1 MKQVKKLPIGIQDF
15 ETLIGNDCIYI
26 DKTEYIHKLLTAGGN
41 TFFLSR
47 PRRFGKSLL
56 LSTIKAMM
64 EGRRE
69 LFEGLFIYDKID
81 WEPYPVILLDMGGLA
96 TGSAEEFKDSLKR
109 EVRRR
114 AVGYD
119 ITWNEAD
126 IPANNLLLEFITTL
140 REKTGKQVV
149 LLVDE
154 YDKPILD
161 AMNDL
166 PRADQIRDI
175 LRNFYT
181 VIKSISGDLRLTVLT
196 GVSKISQ
203 VSIFSGLNNLN
214 DISLDEKYAGIC
226 GYTQQELES
235 AFEPYI
241 NELSRKYKISHK
253 EALDKIRYW
262 YDGYSWDG
270 QTFVYNPF
278 SVLLSFDKKMFH
290 SWWFATGTPT
300 FLLKLIRKRA
310 DFSAV
315 LEDQIL
321 QYPGFTDKQAL
332 EKLDLIPLLFQTGY
346 LTIKGI
352 DERERYQLEIP
363 NTEVKK
369 GLTESLFASMADM
382 ENSRVPLFADLLYDH
397 FREGNVEAAV
407 DDLRTL
413 FSGVTYDT
421 HIPAEKHYHAM
432 FQMAMILV
440 GINHQAEVHTDKGRV
455 DSVLRF
461 PDKTYVIEIKYAPKE
476 DELEQALT
484 TAMDQIKEKGYHE
497 QYRLPG
503 KQLCLLALAFTKGEI
518 AYKCASGD
526 EVRT

>member
-1 MKQVKKLPIGIQDF
+1 MKKLPIGIQDF
-15 ETLIGNDCIYI
+15 ETLIGNDCVYI
-26 DKTEYIHKLLTAGGN
+26 DKTAYIHKLLTAGGN

-56 LSTIKAMM
+56 LSTIKAIM

-69 LFEGLFIYDKID
+69 LFEGTCIYDKID
-81 WEPYPVILLDMGGLA
+81 WEPHPVILLDMGSLA

-109 EVRRR
+109 EVRRQ
-114 AVGYD
+114 AAGYD
-119 ITWNEAD
+119 IAWQETD
-126 IPANNLLLEFITTL
+126 IPPNNLLLELVTCL
-140 REKTGKQVV
+140 RKKTDKQVV

-161 AMNDL
+161 AMDDL

-181 VIKSISGDLRLTVLT
+181 VIKSISGDLQLAVLT

-214 DISLDEKYAGIC
+214 DISLDEKHAGIC
-226 GYTQQELES
+226 GYTQQELE
-235 AFEPYI
+235 ATFEHYI
-241 NELSRKYKISHK
+241 DELAQKYKSSHK
-253 EALDKIRYW
+253 EILERMRYW

-270 QTFVYNPF
+270 RTFLYNPF
-278 SVLLSFDKKMFH
+278 SVLLLFDKRMFH

-310 DFSAV
+310 DFSPV
-315 LEDQIL
+315 LDDQII

-332 EKLDLIPLLFQTGY
+332 EKLDLVPLLFQTGY

-352 DERERYQLEIP
+352 DERERYLLEVP
-363 NTEVKK
+363 NMEVKK
-369 GLTESLFASMADM
+369 GLTESLLAWMADI
-382 ENSRVPLFADLLYDH
+382 ESSRVPLLADQLYDH
-397 FREGNVEAAV
+397 FSEGDVEAAV

-413 FSGVTYDT
+413 FAGVTYDT
-421 HIPAEKHYHAM
+421 HIPAEKHYHAL
-432 FQMAMILV
+432 FQMAMKLV
-440 GINHQAEVHTDKGRV
+440 GIDHQAEVHTDKGRA
-455 DSVLRF
+455 DSILRF
-461 PDKTYVIEIKYAPKE
+461 PDRTYVIELKYAQNE
-476 DELEQALT
+476 SELEQALT
-484 TAMDQIKEKGYHE
+484 TAMSQIKDKGYHE

-503 KQLCLLALAFTKGEI
+503 KQLHLLALAFTKGEI
-518 AYKCASGD
+518 AFKSEHLD
-526 EVRT
+526 